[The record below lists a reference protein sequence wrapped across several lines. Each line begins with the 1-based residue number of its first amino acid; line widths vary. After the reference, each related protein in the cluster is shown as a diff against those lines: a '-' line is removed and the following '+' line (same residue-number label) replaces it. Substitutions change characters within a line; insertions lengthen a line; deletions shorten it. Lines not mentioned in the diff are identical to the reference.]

1 LFIDFSI
8 QNKDFGLNSKLIFRI
23 NKQLPGPVALTPV
36 GLTLAVNQ
44 EAKKRTMRSILDEN
58 ELAEALTRLNGWSV
72 DGKCIKR
79 RWKFESFAESLAFI
93 NRVGALAEA
102 ADHHPDITFGWGYAE
117 ILLTTH
123 DRGGIT
129 EVDVALAAK
138 IDLV

>member
-1 LFIDFSI
+1 M
-8 QNKDFGLNSKLIFRI
+8 
-23 NKQLPGPVALTPV
+23 
-36 GLTLAVNQ
+36 
-44 EAKKRTMRSILDEN
+44 RTILDKN

-79 RWKFESFAESLAFI
+79 RWKFGNFAESLAFV

-117 ILLTTH
+117 VLLTTH